1 MAVNSHYRGRLKHGR
16 HFTFKSAAG
25 DVAITLVTPS
35 VEGSFADNKHPYA
48 THGPW
53 LHVLVEEDFLETL
66 ITDLAEL
73 AQIDKVRRQFIVSIN
88 LCILYRWPFLR
99 NMTGKQRIYLSQLLK
114 IIIRR
119 CHIF

>member
-1 MAVNSHYRGRLKHGR
+1 MHVWSSGTKFYHYRGRLKHGR

-48 THGPW
+48 AHGPW
-53 LHVLVEEDFLETL
+53 LHILVEEEFLDIL

-73 AQIDKVRRQFIVSIN
+73 AQIDNVRRDSLFKFSPSISVY
-88 LCILYRWPFLR
+88 I
-99 NMTGKQRIYLSQLLK
+99 TGGSA
-114 IIIRR
+114 
-119 CHIF
+119 

>member
-1 MAVNSHYRGRLKHGR
+1 MLRNCVEIFLYRGRLKHGR

-48 THGPW
+48 AHGPW
-53 LHVLVEEDFLETL
+53 LHILVEEDFLDKL

-73 AQIDKVRRQFIVSIN
+73 AKIDKVRRVS
-88 LCILYRWPFLR
+88 
-99 NMTGKQRIYLSQLLK
+99 LLK
-114 IIIRR
+114 HVTSVYITGGSSQEI
-119 CHIF
+119 